1 MRGGQISLNA
11 NTELDY
17 EARDTYMVTVTAAD
31 PDGEMASV
39 DVTIKVTDENEAP
52 MISTGPSI
60 VGPAISY
67 YDENDMAAVASYQ
80 GAALNSPS
88 WSLSGDDAGD
98 FGISSDG
105 MLTFNNTPD
114 YEMPED
120 AGRNNVYDVTVEAT
134 DDTNTLMK
142 DVKVM
147 VTNVEEMGT
156 VTLMPMSPS
165 VGTEITATLTDPDM
179 VTENTVMWQWSK
191 SMTMDA
197 AYMDIDMATS
207 MTYTPVEAD
216 EGYYLKATA
225 SYTDGHG
232 SGKMEM
238 ATTTSPAMVPADQM
252 GMVTLSTQEPMAGMA
267 ITATLTDPDMMVTG
281 TTWQWSKSM
290 TMDGTYMDI
299 DMATSMTYTPVEAD
313 EGYYLKATA
322 SYTDGH
328 GSGKMAMATTTS
340 TAMVPADQMGMVTL
354 STQEP
359 MAGMAITATLTDP
372 DMMVTGTTWQWSK
385 SMTMDGTYM
394 DIDMA
399 TSMTYTPV
407 EADEGYY
414 LKATASYTD
423 GHGSDKMAMATTTS
437 MVPVA
442 DPLLTKYDTNGNGKR
457 LIGARSLRPSAV
469 TSLIR

>member
-1 MRGGQISLNA
+1 
-11 NTELDY
+11 
-17 EARDTYMVTVTAAD
+17 
-31 PDGEMASV
+31 
-39 DVTIKVTDENEAP
+39 
-52 MISTGPSI
+52 
-60 VGPAISY
+60 
-67 YDENDMAAVASYQ
+67 
-80 GAALNSPS
+80 
-88 WSLSGDDAGD
+88 
-98 FGISSDG
+98 
-105 MLTFNNTPD
+105 
-114 YEMPED
+114 
-120 AGRNNVYDVTVEAT
+120 
-134 DDTNTLMK
+134 
-142 DVKVM
+142 
-147 VTNVEEMGT
+147 
-156 VTLMPMSPS
+156 
-165 VGTEITATLTDPDM
+165 
-179 VTENTVMWQWSK
+179 
-191 SMTMDA
+191 MTMDA

-442 DPLLTKYDTNGNGKR
+442 DPLLVKYDGNNNGMIER
-457 LIGARSLRPSAV
+457 SEVIAAIARYFDEEAGV
-469 TSLIR
+469 TRAEMIALVALYFGN